1 MSDRN
6 EEERRA
12 LILLFGLLV
21 LGLGA
26 MVLSRQIREA
36 APRHSTAA
44 AQTSLG
50 DRGCG
55 AGELDLQ
62 EALESGDLIKKS
74 VDSREGAAGEA
85 TGGSDATES
94 SSGDPPSGQEGSSS
108 TPSDAAAQAPA
119 FQLPVTLMLS
129 PGVPG
134 RGVPGRVRVLGFE
147 PGSPNGPGAEPAF
160 IWTSDRF
167 EGAWPL
173 RVDAQVPVDLD
184 LRIVYAPEGDSPQL
198 TGALRPHFSPQGA
211 IELLYQL
218 DRER

>member
-6 EEERRA
+6 EEERHA

-21 LGLGA
+21 VGLGV
-26 MVLSRQIREA
+26 MVLSRQVREA
-36 APRHSTAA
+36 APRESTAA

-62 EALESGDLIKKS
+62 EALESGDLLKEA
-74 VDSREGAAGEA
+74 VDSREGAAVETSGES
-85 TGGSDATES
+85 TATES
-94 SSGDPPSGQEGSSS
+94 SSDDPPSAQEDSS
-108 TPSDAAAQAPA
+108 PAPPDAAAQAPT

-134 RGVPGRVRVLGFE
+134 RGVPGRVRVLGFQ
-147 PGSPNGPGAEPAF
+147 PGSPNGAGAEPAF

-167 EGAWPL
+167 EGVWPL

-184 LRIVYAPEGDSPQL
+184 LRVVYAPEGDSPQL
-198 TGALRPHFSPQGA
+198 TGALRPQFSPQGSL
-211 IELLYQL
+211 ELLYQL